1 MLVLT
6 ASSSLLLLL
15 VATAAAVETPSIFRI
30 AVAVARSVSEVRLRL
45 LCFLSKT
52 VCEEDVDPA
61 DEVNEVDLIS
71 LDGAGISGT
80 TCRMEPEVI
89 LHSIYSRVDGRLH
102 CYCC

>member
-6 ASSSLLLLL
+6 VSSSLLLP
-15 VATAAAVETPSIFRI
+15 VATVAAAVETPSIFRI

-61 DEVNEVDLIS
+61 DEVNEVALIS
-71 LDGAGISGT
+71 LDVAGISGT
-80 TCRMEPEVI
+80 TCKTEPEVI
-89 LHSIYSRVDGRLH
+89 LHSIFTGGW
-102 CYCC
+102 